1 MRSFER
7 CPGEQRARTT
17 TDWLDSRHSFSYR
30 PHYDPDNTHFGLLL
44 AHNEDL
50 LQPGPGFT
58 MHRHRDFEILTWV
71 IEGCLEHQDSA
82 GHRELIRPGTV
93 QLLSAGSGVEHAEF
107 SGAPDRPVHLVQ
119 MWLSPDRTGE
129 PPSYSRADLTG
140 ELAGGELVPVAAGSG
155 QPVLRLRQRDAVL
168 WAARLPVGDTVALP
182 SAPYLHLFLARGS
195 VEVAGAGL
203 LRAGDALRIIDA
215 AGDRLT
221 ALEPAELLVWSMA
234 ASVA

>member
-1 MRSFER
+1 MRSFELR
-7 CPGEQRARTT
+7 PADRRARTS
-17 TDWLDSRHSFSYR
+17 TDWLDSRHSFSFG

-58 MHRHRDFEILTWV
+58 MHQHRDLEILTWV
-71 IEGCLEHQDSA
+71 IEGCLAHQDST

-107 SGAPDRPVHLVQ
+107 SGAPDGPVHLVQ

-129 PPSYSRADLTG
+129 PPAYSHADLTA
-140 ELAGGELVPVAAGSG
+140 ELAGGQLVPIASG
-155 QPVLRLRQRDAVL
+155 IGEKAVRLRQRDAVL
-168 WAARLPVGDTVALP
+168 WAARLPIGGTVALP
-182 SAPYLHLFLARGS
+182 TAGYLHLFLAQGS

-203 LRAGDALRIIDA
+203 LRAGDALRVTEA
-215 AGDRLT
+215 TGDRLT
-221 ALEPAELLVWSMA
+221 ALEPSEVLVWSMA
-234 ASVA
+234 TSVL